1 MNTAEMKLYKTL
13 EESYSLD
20 NKYEN
25 KNDAKCHIWIHSV
38 DDSAEYYQIARMCE
52 LHRIPS

>member
-38 DDSAEYYQIARMCE
+38 DDFAEYYQITRMCE